1 MADILLVEDKDSL
14 RRVLRLTLENA
25 GYTVAEAADARAAL
39 NEIANSRHRLV
50 LTDLRMPNG
59 SGLDVLRSAR
69 SADADVPVIV
79 MTAFGSIDEAVQ
91 AMKDGAHDFLQKPVD
106 SNHLLL
112 LVDRAL
118 EQARLRTENI
128 LLREEWSRRY
138 GFPRIIGESEVVKRA
153 VAETQRVAQTEATVL
168 LLGESGTGK
177 ELFARAVH
185 HLSPR
190 RDQPF
195 VAINCAAIPETLIEN
210 ELFGHER
217 GAFTGASDRRQ
228 GKFELAGGGTVF
240 LDEIG
245 ELPLGVQGKL
255 LRAIEEKMID
265 RIGGRAPVAV
275 DVRVVAATN
284 KDLKTAVDNGQF
296 RGDLFFRLA
305 VFPIEIPPL
314 RERGAFTGAS
324 DRRQGKFEL
333 AGGGTVFLDEIGE
346 LPLGVQG
353 KLLRAIEEKMIDRIG
368 GRAPVAVD
376 VRVVAATNKDLKTAV
391 DNGQFRGDLFFR
403 LAVFPIE
410 IPPLRDRGDD
420 VTLLAR
426 HFAAEIGRELR
437 GREAQLSDEAV
448 AALKLHRWPGNVREL
463 ENAIERACIL
473 SDTLKLEPADLGLG
487 PTATDGPDALQQVD
501 LSGTL
506 SDVAHRVLRIVER
519 RKIQAALVANDG
531 NKSKT
536 AEDLG
541 VSYKT
546 LLNKIKDYTL

>member
-1 MADILLVEDKDSL
+1 MPDILLVEDKDSL

-25 GYTVAEAADARAAL
+25 GYMVSEAIDARAAL
-39 NEIANSRHRLV
+39 NEIAGTPHKVV

-59 SGLDVLRSAR
+59 SGLDVLRAAR
-69 SADADVPVIV
+69 AADSGTPVIV

-112 LVDRAL
+112 LVERAL

-138 GFPRIIGESEVVKRA
+138 GFPRIIGESEAIKRA
-153 VAETQRVAQTEATVL
+153 VGETQRVAQTEATVL
-168 LLGESGTGK
+168 LLGESGVGK

-185 HLSPR
+185 HLSNR

-217 GAFTGASDRRQ
+217 GAFTGASDRRV
-228 GKFELAGGGTVF
+228 GKFELASGGTVF

-245 ELPLGVQGKL
+245 ELPLAVQGKL
-255 LRAIEEKMID
+255 LRAIEEKVVD
-265 RIGGRAPVAV
+265 RIGGRAQISV

-284 KDLKTAVDNGQF
+284 KDLKAAVEKGEF

-305 VFPIEIPPL
+305 VFPIQIPPL
-314 RERGAFTGAS
+314 RERG
-324 DRRQGKFEL
+324 
-333 AGGGTVFLDEIGE
+333 
-346 LPLGVQG
+346 
-353 KLLRAIEEKMIDRIG
+353 
-368 GRAPVAVD
+368 
-376 VRVVAATNKDLKTAV
+376 
-391 DNGQFRGDLFFR
+391 
-403 LAVFPIE
+403 
-410 IPPLRDRGDD
+410 DD
-420 VTLLAR
+420 IVMLSK
-426 HFAAEIGRELR
+426 HFAAQLGKELR
-437 GREAQLSDEAV
+437 GREAVLSDIAV
-448 AALKLHRWPGNVREL
+448 KAMKAHQWPGNVREL

-473 SDTLKLEPADLGLG
+473 TDTMTLEPRDLGL
-487 PTATDGPDALQQVD
+487 ATPGTVAAETLSGLD

-506 SDVAHRVLRIVER
+506 GDVNSRALRFLEKLKIREALTAHE
-519 RKIQAALVANDG
+519 G
-531 NKSKT
+531 NRARDADT
-536 AEDLG
+536 LG

-546 LLNKIKDYTL
+546 LLTKIKEYDL

>member
-1 MADILLVEDKDSL
+1 VADILLVEDKDSL

-25 GYTVAEAADARAAL
+25 GYSVAEAIDARAAL
-39 NEIANSRHRLV
+39 NEIATSRHRLV

-69 SADADVPVIV
+69 AADADVPVIV

-112 LVDRAL
+112 LVERAL
-118 EQARLRTENI
+118 EQARLRTENV

-138 GFPRIIGESEVVKRA
+138 GFPRILGESETLKRA
-153 VAETQRVAQTEATVL
+153 VGETQRVAQTEATVL

-185 HLSPR
+185 HLSAR
-190 RDQPF
+190 RDNAF

-217 GAFTGASDRRQ
+217 GAFTGATDRRQ
-228 GKFELAGGGTVF
+228 GKFELASGGTVF

-245 ELPLGVQGKL
+245 ELPLAVQGKL
-255 LRAIEEKMID
+255 LRAIEEKVVD
-265 RIGGRAPVAV
+265 RIGGSAPVAV

-284 KDLKTAVDNGQF
+284 KDLKAAVDNGQF

-305 VFPIEIPPL
+305 VFPIE
-314 RERGAFTGAS
+314 
-324 DRRQGKFEL
+324 
-333 AGGGTVFLDEIGE
+333 V
-346 LPLGVQG
+346 
-353 KLLRAIEEKMIDRIG
+353 
-368 GRAPVAVD
+368 
-376 VRVVAATNKDLKTAV
+376 
-391 DNGQFRGDLFFR
+391 
-403 LAVFPIE
+403 
-410 IPPLRDRGDD
+410 PPLRDRGDD
-420 VTLLAR
+420 IIVLAQ

-437 GREAQLSDEAV
+437 GREAQLSSGAV
-448 AALKLHRWPGNVREL
+448 DALRQHHWPGNVREL

-473 SDTLKLEPADLGLG
+473 SDSLILEPADLGLG
-487 PTATDGPDALQQVD
+487 PSATHESESLEQLD

-506 SDVAHRVLRIVER
+506 SEVAHRALRIVER
-519 RKIQAALVANDG
+519 RKIVRALEANHG
-531 NKSKT
+531 HKSKT

-546 LLNKIKDYTL
+546 LLNKIKEYAL

>member
-1 MADILLVEDKDSL
+1 MLSRMADILLVEDKDSL

-25 GYTVAEAADARAAL
+25 GYTVSEAIDARSAL
-39 NEIANSRHRLV
+39 NEISTARHRLI

-59 SGLDVLRSAR
+59 SGLDVLRSAKT
-69 SADADVPVIV
+69 ADADVPVIV

-112 LVDRAL
+112 LVERAL
-118 EQARLRTENI
+118 EQVRLRTENV

-138 GFPRIIGESEVVKRA
+138 GFPRILGESDALKQA
-153 VAETQRVAQTEATVL
+153 VGETQRVAQTEATVL

-185 HLSPR
+185 HLSAR
-190 RDQPF
+190 RDKPF

-217 GAFTGASDRRQ
+217 GAFTGAADRRQ
-228 GKFELAGGGTVF
+228 GKFELASGGTVF

-245 ELPLGVQGKL
+245 ELPLAVQGKL
-255 LRAIEEKMID
+255 LRAIEEKFVD
-265 RIGGRAPVAV
+265 RIGGRAPVPV

-284 KDLKTAVDNGQF
+284 KDLKAAVGNGEF

-305 VFPIEIPPL
+305 VFPVEIPAL
-314 RERGAFTGAS
+314 RERG
-324 DRRQGKFEL
+324 
-333 AGGGTVFLDEIGE
+333 
-346 LPLGVQG
+346 
-353 KLLRAIEEKMIDRIG
+353 
-368 GRAPVAVD
+368 
-376 VRVVAATNKDLKTAV
+376 
-391 DNGQFRGDLFFR
+391 
-403 LAVFPIE
+403 
-410 IPPLRDRGDD
+410 DD
-420 VTLLAR
+420 VVLLAR
-426 HFAAEIGRELR
+426 HFAAEIGKELR
-437 GREAQLSDEAV
+437 GREAQLSPDAV
-448 AALKLHRWPGNVREL
+448 AALRRHHWPGNVREL

-473 SDTLKLEPADLGLG
+473 SDTMTLEPRDLGLADLGPVG
-487 PTATDGPDALQQVD
+487 SPAAEADALTQLD

-506 SDVAHRVLRIVER
+506 SDVAHRTLRLVER
-519 RKIQAALVANDG
+519 RKIARALEANLG

-546 LLNKIKDYTL
+546 LLNKIKEYSL

>member
-25 GYTVAEAADARAAL
+25 SYSVGEAVDATSAL
-39 NEIANSRHRLV
+39 NEISTSRHRLI

-59 SGLDVLRSAR
+59 SGLDVLRAAR
-69 SADADVPVIV
+69 AADADVPVIV

-112 LVDRAL
+112 LVERAL

-138 GFPRIIGESEVVKRA
+138 GFPRILGESEALKRA
-153 VAETQRVAQTEATVL
+153 VGETQRVAQTEATVL

-185 HLSPR
+185 HLSAR
-190 RDQPF
+190 RDKPF

-228 GKFELAGGGTVF
+228 GKFELATGGTVF

-245 ELPLGVQGKL
+245 ELPLAVQGKL
-255 LRAIEEKMID
+255 LRAIEEKTVD

-284 KDLKTAVDNGQF
+284 KDLKAAVENG
-296 RGDLFFRLA
+296 
-305 VFPIEIPPL
+305 E
-314 RERGAFTGAS
+314 
-324 DRRQGKFEL
+324 
-333 AGGGTVFLDEIGE
+333 
-346 LPLGVQG
+346 
-353 KLLRAIEEKMIDRIG
+353 
-368 GRAPVAVD
+368 
-376 VRVVAATNKDLKTAV
+376 
-391 DNGQFRGDLFFR
+391 FRGDLFFR

-420 VTLLAR
+420 IVLLAR
-426 HFAAEIGRELR
+426 HFAAEIGKELR
-437 GREAQLSDEAV
+437 GREAQLSAEAV
-448 AALKLHRWPGNVREL
+448 AALQRHHWP
-463 ENAIERACIL
+463 
-473 SDTLKLEPADLGLG
+473 
-487 PTATDGPDALQQVD
+487 
-501 LSGTL
+501 
-506 SDVAHRVLRIVER
+506 
-519 RKIQAALVANDG
+519 
-531 NKSKT
+531 
-536 AEDLG
+536 
-541 VSYKT
+541 
-546 LLNKIKDYTL
+546 

>member
-1 MADILLVEDKDSL
+1 MLSRMADILLVEDKDSL

-25 GYTVAEAADARAAL
+25 GYTVSEASDARSAL
-39 NEIANSRHRLV
+39 NEISNARHRLI

-59 SGLDVLRSAR
+59 SGLDVLRSAKT
-69 SADADVPVIV
+69 ADPDVPVIV

-112 LVDRAL
+112 LVERAL
-118 EQARLRTENI
+118 EQARLRTENV

-138 GFPRIIGESEVVKRA
+138 GFPRIIGESDALKRA
-153 VAETQRVAQTEATVL
+153 VGETQRVAQTEATVL

-185 HLSPR
+185 HLSSR
-190 RDQPF
+190 RDKPF

-217 GAFTGASDRRQ
+217 GAFTGAGDRRQ
-228 GKFELAGGGTVF
+228 GKFELAAGGTVF

-245 ELPLGVQGKL
+245 ELPLAVQGKL
-255 LRAIEEKMID
+255 LRAIEEKVVD

-275 DVRVVAATN
+275 DVRIVAATN
-284 KDLKTAVDNGQF
+284 KDLKAAVENNDF

-305 VFPIEIPPL
+305 VFPVEIPPL
-314 RERGAFTGAS
+314 RERG
-324 DRRQGKFEL
+324 
-333 AGGGTVFLDEIGE
+333 
-346 LPLGVQG
+346 
-353 KLLRAIEEKMIDRIG
+353 
-368 GRAPVAVD
+368 
-376 VRVVAATNKDLKTAV
+376 
-391 DNGQFRGDLFFR
+391 
-403 LAVFPIE
+403 
-410 IPPLRDRGDD
+410 DD
-420 VTLLAR
+420 VLLLAR
-426 HFAAEIGRELR
+426 HFASEIGKELR
-437 GREAQLSDEAV
+437 GREARLTPDAV
-448 AALKLHRWPGNVREL
+448 AALRQHHWPGNVREL

-473 SDTLKLEPADLGLG
+473 SDTMSLEPHDLGLG
-487 PTATDGPDALQQVD
+487 ASRAAESDTLRELD

-506 SDVAHRVLRIVER
+506 SDVGHRVLRLVER
-519 RKIQAALVANDG
+519 RKIARALETNLG

-546 LLNKIKDYTL
+546 LLNKMKEYAL

>member
-1 MADILLVEDKDSL
+1 MPDILLVEDKDSL

-25 GYTVAEAADARAAL
+25 GYSVTEASDARAAL
-39 NEIANSRHRLV
+39 NEIATSRHRLV

-69 SADADVPVIV
+69 AADPDVPVIV

-112 LVDRAL
+112 LVERTL

-138 GFPRIIGESEVVKRA
+138 GFPRIIGESAAIKRA
-153 VAETQRVAQTEATVL
+153 VAETQRVSQTEANVL

-190 RDQPF
+190 RDKPF

-217 GAFTGASDRRQ
+217 GAFTGAGERRL
-228 GKFELAGGGTVF
+228 GKFELASSGTVF

-245 ELPLGVQGKL
+245 ELPLAVQGKL
-255 LRAIEEKMID
+255 LRVIEEKSVD
-265 RIGGRAPVAV
+265 RIGGRAPVPV

-284 KDLKTAVDNGQF
+284 KDLRGAVDKGEF

-305 VFPIEIPPL
+305 VFPIDIPPL
-314 RERGAFTGAS
+314 RERGE
-324 DRRQGKFEL
+324 D
-333 AGGGTVFLDEIGE
+333 V
-346 LPLGVQG
+346 
-353 KLLRAIEEKMIDRIG
+353 LLL
-368 GRAPVAVD
+368 
-376 VRVVAATNKDLKTAV
+376 T
-391 DNGQFRGDLFFR
+391 
-403 LAVFPIE
+403 
-410 IPPLRDRGDD
+410 
-420 VTLLAR
+420 R

-437 GREAQLSDEAV
+437 GREATLSESSMQ
-448 AALKLHRWPGNVREL
+448 ALRSHHWPGNVREL
-463 ENAIERACIL
+463 ENSIERACIL
-473 SDTLKLEPADLGLG
+473 ADQSELRPADLGLVS
-487 PTATDGPDALQQVD
+487 DGARDLKALGFD
-501 LSGTL
+501 LSGNL
-506 SDVAHRVLRIVER
+506 GEAAERAVKMVER
-519 RKIQAALVANDG
+519 QKISEALAQSDG
-531 NKSKT
+531 NKSRA
-536 AEDLG
+536 AEALG

-546 LLNKIKDYTL
+546 LLTKIKEYNL